1 MILNGRIKNIVKMDE
16 NILSFVMNETVM
28 YMRMKERSVR
38 NLPSDSLRKKNDEVS
53 KRISNNMKSIFL
65 LDR

>member
-28 YMRMKERSVR
+28 YMRMKESSVR
-38 NLPSDSLRKKNDEVS
+38 NLPNDSLRKKNDEVS